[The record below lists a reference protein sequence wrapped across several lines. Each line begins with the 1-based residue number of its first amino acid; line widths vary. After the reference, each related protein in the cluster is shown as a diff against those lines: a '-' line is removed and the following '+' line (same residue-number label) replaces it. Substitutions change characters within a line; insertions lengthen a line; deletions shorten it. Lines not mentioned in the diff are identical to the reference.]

1 MESNEDKTKN
11 LNLNCNT
18 FFNSNCA
25 HLIKD
30 RQVLIIYTGG
40 TFGMMKGEQGLTP
53 RKNFLFEYLFN
64 HRNFCDKEFT
74 LNMRKCRGN
83 PEIDTVN
90 ESNLKD
96 HFLVTPE
103 FFLEKRIFYTIL
115 EFEEIIDSA
124 NMNLEYW
131 KMIGRTIS
139 KFYND
144 FDAFIVLHGTD
155 TMNYT
160 ACVLSFMLENLN
172 KPVILTGS
180 QIPLIEMRNDALKNL
195 VDALI
200 IAGAYH
206 IPEVSLMF
214 DSKLFRGNRTIK
226 NDNMGLKAF
235 ESPNLRPLVEIGINI
250 KVNWDIILPPPTE
263 EFTYFEDMDSHIS
276 VVKFFP
282 IIKDSTFES
291 FFKPFVKAVIIETY
305 GAGKLPKDREKIV
318 SIIQEADKRGVI
330 IVNVSQCRKGS
341 GLNLEGDFLG
351 KCGVVNAGDMTVEC
365 CLAKLSYL
373 LGKKYLP
380 SEIKLLLRESLR
392 GEINTDM
399 NKSKSMHSSRFVDA
413 LLNMMG
419 KENENEENL
428 LIASTLLPT
437 VINELVEKNNLSI
450 LKKMKN
456 IIKMINFSKFAKL
469 ENSKFEK
476 TKNLKN
482 PLHIA
487 AIEGHLD
494 IVKFLLKCRVNINEI
509 DEDKFTPL
517 NYACS
522 NKHREVSL
530 YLKSRGAIL
539 NLENNFGEYFCQ
551 LAYQGD
557 LERIKLF
564 YECGANLMI
573 GDYDKK
579 TIAHVACS
587 YNKFEIIEFLVK
599 ETNLNLMVEDRWGN
613 TPYDEV
619 DSLSQSEIK
628 DLIKS
633 KFRVTERNNQRNNR
647 KNSFAKKKRKRS
659 ENKIISDSFSN
670 GI

>member
-1 MESNEDKTKN
+1 MQSQT
-11 LNLNCNT
+11 NCKLQT
-18 FFNSNCA
+18 SSSLDSSCA

-30 RQVLIIYTGG
+30 RQVLILYTGG
-40 TFGMMKGEQGLTP
+40 TIGMMKGEHGLTP
-53 RKNFLFEYLFN
+53 RKNFLFEYLYN
-64 HRNFCDKEFT
+64 HPNFCDKEFT
-74 LNMRKCRGN
+74 LNMCKCRG
-83 PEIDTVN
+83 IDLDPSTIN
-90 ESNLKD
+90 ENNLKN

-103 FFLEKRIFYTIL
+103 FFADRRIFYTIL
-115 EFEEIIDSA
+115 EFDEIIDSA

-139 KFYND
+139 KYYND

-206 IPEVSLMF
+206 IPEVTLMF

-226 NDNMGLKAF
+226 NDNMGLRAF

-250 KVNWDIILPPPTE
+250 KVNWDIILPPPTN
-263 EFTYFEDMDSHIS
+263 EFTYFEDIDSHIS

-305 GAGKLPKDREKIV
+305 GAGKLPKDRERIV

-330 IVNVSQCRKGS
+330 IVNVSQCRKGT
-341 GLNLEGDFLG
+341 GFNLEGDFLA
-351 KCGVVNAGDMTVEC
+351 KNGVVNAGDMTVEC

-373 LGKKYLP
+373 LGKGYL
-380 SEIKLLLRESLR
+380 STEIKTLIRESLR
-392 GEINTDM
+392 GEINTSL
-399 NKSKSMHSSRFVDA
+399 KGSSMHSSRFVDA
-413 LLNMMG
+413 LLNLMD

-428 LIASTLLPT
+428 MIASTLLPT
-437 VINELVEKNNLSI
+437 VINELVEKNNLTI

-456 IIKMINFSKFAKL
+456 IIKMINFSKFGK
-469 ENSKFEK
+469 
-476 TKNLKN
+476 KN

-494 IVKFLLKCRVNINEI
+494 IIKFLLKCRVNINEI

-522 NKHREVSL
+522 NRHREVA
-530 YLKSRGAIL
+530 YFLKSQGAIL
-539 NLENNFGEYFCQ
+539 NLENSFGEFFCS

-557 LERIKLF
+557 LESIKLF

-579 TIAHVACS
+579 TLAHVAASC
-587 YNKFEIIEFLVK
+587 NKVEIVEYLVK

-613 TPYDEV
+613 TPYADAT
-619 DSLSQSEIK
+619 SEEIRNV
-628 DLIKS
+628 IKS
-633 KFRVTERNNQRNNR
+633 KFRISGRGLGESLTL
-647 KNSFAKKKRKRS
+647 SFSKKKRKRMKNRIHS
-659 ENKIISDSFSN
+659 ISNVSSNSFSN
-670 GI
+670 DNNNNIESNNSQI